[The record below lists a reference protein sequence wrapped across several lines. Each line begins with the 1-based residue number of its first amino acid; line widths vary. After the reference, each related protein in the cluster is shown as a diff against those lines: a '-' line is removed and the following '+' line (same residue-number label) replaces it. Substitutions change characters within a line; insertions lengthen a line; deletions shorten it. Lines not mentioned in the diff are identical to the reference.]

1 MSGAKG
7 NSLSELRRHIHMLDD
22 SISVLDQLD
31 PLKRTPK
38 SSPQHP
44 CSPEDSEIW
53 SKICYALLKIEN
65 AKEHMEVMETEM
77 LGQERSKQRG
87 KKARAR
93 KKREARRQKQ
103 GTRREADG
111 EESPRKRRRNESLE
125 LVRPGKQA
133 KHTTRTPPQSFLNA
147 LSTHGAAALWYAL
160 PEDRHAPA
168 LSYLQYA
175 EKHFLPTPYLPVS
188 ASHVSGW
195 IAYEAEQNSFRRKRD
210 ANLAEALS
218 ALLDGLE
225 SWHLD
230 LGFRPVVTQRARA
243 VVAGAATWWG

>member
-1 MSGAKG
+1 
-7 NSLSELRRHIHMLDD
+7 MLDE
-22 SISVLDQLD
+22 SITVLDQLD
-31 PLKRTPK
+31 PMRGTPK
-38 SSPQHP
+38 SSPQQP
-44 CSPEDSEIW
+44 CSPEVSEIW
-53 SKICYALLKIEN
+53 SKICYARLKIEN

-77 LGQERSKQRG
+77 LGQEGSKQRG

-93 KKREARRQKQ
+93 KEREARRQKQ
-103 GTRREADG
+103 ERERTRREAHRD
-111 EESPRKRRRNESLE
+111 ENPRKRRRVESLE

-133 KHTTRTPPQSFLNA
+133 KHTNRTPPQSFLNA

-160 PEDRHAPA
+160 PEERHASA

-175 EKHFLPTPYLPVS
+175 EKHFLRTPYLPAS
-188 ASHVSGW
+188 ATHVSGW
-195 IAYEAEQNSFRRKRD
+195 IAYEAEQHSFRRKRD

-243 VVAGAATWWG
+243 VVAGAVTWWG